1 MESKLPQLSED
12 IKAIVDSQSQ
22 TDPSFKSTRLYTRV
36 SVAKVRQQ
44 LIEQKHYQEA
54 ELPSN
59 ETIRQ
64 RLNQLGYRPAKVA
77 KTQPQKKFPKP
88 MPSLSS

>member
-1 MESKLPQLSED
+1 
-12 IKAIVDSQSQ
+12 
-22 TDPSFKSTRLYTRV
+22 V
-36 SVAKVRQQ
+36 SAAKVRQQ
-44 LIEQKHYQEA
+44 LVEQKHYQEA

-64 RLNQLGYRPAKVA
+64 RLNQLGYHPAKVA

-88 MPSLSS
+88 MPYLSS